1 MGIYGEIGCDYG
13 PVMSQGER
21 VTGCWSLPRVTNGF
35 AGVTDALLSS
45 LFVTWP
51 CTVASRSKRD

>member
-21 VTGCWSLPRVTNGF
+21 VTGYWSLPRVTNGF
-35 AGVTDALLSS
+35 AGVTDALLCVFFICYLALHSS
-45 LFVTWP
+45 
-51 CTVASRSKRD
+51 